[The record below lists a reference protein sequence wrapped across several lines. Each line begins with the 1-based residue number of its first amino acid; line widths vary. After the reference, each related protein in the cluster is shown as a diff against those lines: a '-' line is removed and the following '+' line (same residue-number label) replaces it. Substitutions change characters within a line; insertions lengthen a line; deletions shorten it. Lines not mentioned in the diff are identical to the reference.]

1 MRNTSHNDRE
11 EPRVRRAEA
20 GVTLVELLLS
30 TFVLTVGLLGLAQLF
45 VVATMNNSL
54 SVTTSEGLIDAQ
66 RCLEAYRS
74 IAMTSPQGINDTRL
88 VSGTYDAGTGN
99 SPAYAAAT
107 VSTEYP
113 SGYDSPKY
121 KENVWVY
128 SDTGP
133 VTGGYAVVPD
143 DPPGVENPMT
153 TLRAPSATSRLVVVY
168 LEPITNDPRYNQPV
182 MLTTLIS
189 ERWKTGP

>member
-1 MRNTSHNDRE
+1 MRDTSHNDGGK
-11 EPRVRRAEA
+11 PRARRAEA
-20 GVTLVELLLS
+20 GVTLIELLLS

-88 VSGTYDAGTGN
+88 VSGTYDGGTGN

-128 SDTGP
+128 SNAGR
-133 VTGGYAVVPD
+133 VTGGYAVSPA
-143 DPPGVENPMT
+143 DPPDVDPA
-153 TLRAPSATSRLVVVY
+153 TLLAPSATSRLVVVR
-168 LEPITNDPRYNQPV
+168 LEPITYDPRYNQPV
-182 MLTTLIS
+182 TLTTLIS